1 MLEKVLE
8 FRDFYELGRDS
19 NTMVSTWVVCGNMST
34 CFSTYNTAG
43 WREAIVSTC
52 SPPLDRFMIKVST
65 QYTVNLVGILVAYLG
80 RSPIK
85 LLSPVHLISAVRFVY
100 QGLIFDTM
108 PICAFSPETMLFLGF
123 SAFQDVERERV
134 CSTILTCYCGFCSQ
148 KRPPNLQS

>member
-43 WREAIVSTC
+43 RREAIVSTC
-52 SPPLDRFMIKVST
+52 SPLLSRFMIKVST
-65 QYTVNLVGILVAYLG
+65 QYTVNLVGILVGILVAYLG
-80 RSPIK
+80 RSAIK
-85 LLSPVHLISAVRFVY
+85 LLSPVPLISAIRFVY

-108 PICAFSPETMLFLGF
+108 PICVLARKLRCFWAFLRL
-123 SAFQDVERERV
+123 RV
-134 CSTILTCYCGFCSQ
+134 
-148 KRPPNLQS
+148 

>member
-34 CFSTYNTAG
+34 CFSTYHTAG
-43 WREAIVSTC
+43 RREAIVSTC
-52 SPPLDRFMIKVST
+52 SPLLSRFMIKVST

-85 LLSPVHLISAVRFVY
+85 LLSPVPLISAIRFVY

-108 PICAFSPETMLFLGF
+108 PIVLLARKLRCFWAFLLFRALSG
-123 SAFQDVERERV
+123 SASVA
-134 CSTILTCYCGFCSQ
+134 LY
-148 KRPPNLQS
+148 

>member
-34 CFSTYNTAG
+34 CFSTYHAAG
-43 WREAIVSTC
+43 RREAIVSTC
-52 SPPLDRFMIKVST
+52 SPLLDRFMIKVST

-80 RSPIK
+80 RSAIK
-85 LLSPVHLISAVRFVY
+85 LLSPVPLISAVRFVY

-108 PICAFSPETMLFLGF
+108 PICASCPETMLFLGF
-123 SAFQDVERERV
+123 SAFQGVERERV
-134 CSTILTCYCGFCSQ
+134 CSTILTCCCGFCSQ

>member
-34 CFSTYNTAG
+34 CFSTYHTAG

-85 LLSPVHLISAVRFVY
+85 LLSPVPLISAIRFVY
-100 QGLIFDTM
+100 QGIIFDTM
-108 PICAFSPETMLFLGF
+108 PICASCPETMLFLGF
-123 SAFQDVERERV
+123 SASQSIERDHV
-134 CSTILTCYCGFCSQ
+134 CGPVCICCRGFCSQ
-148 KRPPNLQS
+148 

>member
-34 CFSTYNTAG
+34 CFSTYHTAG
-43 WREAIVSTC
+43 RREAIISTC
-52 SPPLDRFMIKVST
+52 SPLLDRFMIKVST

-80 RSPIK
+80 RSAIK
-85 LLSPVHLISAVRFVY
+85 LLSPVPLISAIRFVY

-108 PICAFSPETMLFLGF
+108 PICASCPETMLFLGF
-123 SAFQDVERERV
+123 SAFQGVERERV
-134 CSTILTCYCGFCSQ
+134 CSTILTCCCDFCSQ

>member
-34 CFSTYNTAG
+34 CFSTYNAAG
-43 WREAIVSTC
+43 RREAIVSTC
-52 SPPLDRFMIKVST
+52 SPLLDRFMIKVST

-85 LLSPVHLISAVRFVY
+85 LLSPVHLISTVSFVY

-108 PICAFSPETMLFLGF
+108 PICASCPETMLFLGF
-123 SAFQDVERERV
+123 SASQSIERDHV
-134 CSTILTCYCGFCSQ
+134 CGPVCICCRGFCSQ
-148 KRPPNLQS
+148 

>member
-34 CFSTYNTAG
+34 CFSTYHTADR
-43 WREAIVSTC
+43 REAIVSTC
-52 SPPLDRFMIKVST
+52 SPLLDRFMIKVST

-85 LLSPVHLISAVRFVY
+85 LLSPVPLISAIRFVY
-100 QGLIFDTM
+100 QGIIFDTM
-108 PICAFSPETMLFLGF
+108 PICASCPETMLFLGF
-123 SAFQDVERERV
+123 SAFQGVERERV
-134 CSTILTCYCGFCSQ
+134 CSTILTCCCGFCSQ

>member
-34 CFSTYNTAG
+34 CFSTYHTAG
-43 WREAIVSTC
+43 RREAIVSTC

-85 LLSPVHLISAVRFVY
+85 LLSPVPLISAIRFVY
-100 QGLIFDTM
+100 QGIIFDTM
-108 PICAFSPETMLFLGF
+108 PICASCPETMLFLGF
-123 SAFQDVERERV
+123 SASQSIERDHV
-134 CSTILTCYCGFCSQ
+134 CGPVCICCRGFCSQ
-148 KRPPNLQS
+148 